1 MIPEPPGSDSRLEN
15 LSKRAW
21 AMVDGIFRT
30 GMVTL
35 EDGTVHEL
43 KPETIVTTVLA
54 VAKLEPGKK
63 ARLPGTLRGLTL
75 KETA

>member
-1 MIPEPPGSDSRLEN
+1 
-15 LSKRAW
+15 
-21 AMVDGIFRT
+21 MVDGIFRT
-30 GMVTL
+30 GIVTM
-35 EDGTVHEL
+35 EDGTAHEL